1 LNDYLEFAQKT
12 ARSAGKALMRHFGKL
27 KQIRLKEDDSVVT
40 EADTHAERLIRT
52 AIRRAWPGHRILGEE
67 EGLDENKSEF
77 TWVIDPLDG
86 TTNFASGFPFFAVSI
101 GLFQGRRPVLGIIY
115 DPHRKECCWAIEGQ
129 PAFCN
134 GETIRVSKRGPVTT
148 STVAGFGS
156 LWAGARDRRIPERI
170 LRKAKGRNLG
180 SCVLHLAAVARGQM
194 DFAVMERVHLWD
206 FAAAGFILVQAGGKL
221 TGLDGK
227 NLFPLKQPFEAFA
240 KAEVSIVASNARLHR
255 QVLTEFVGE

>member
-1 LNDYLEFAQKT
+1 MNDYLEFAQKT
-12 ARSAGKALMRHFGKL
+12 AQNAGKVLLRHFGKL
-27 KQIRLKEDDSVVT
+27 KQIRLKDDDSVVT
-40 EADTHAERLIRT
+40 EADTHAERLIRA

-67 EGLDENKSEF
+67 EGLDESKSEF

-86 TTNFASGFPFFAVSI
+86 TTNFASSFPFFAVSI
-101 GLFQGRRPVLGIIY
+101 GLFQGRRPVLGVIY
-115 DPHRKECCWAIEGQ
+115 DPHRKECCWAVEGE

-134 GETIRVSKRGPVTT
+134 EDPIRVSKRGPVTA

-206 FAAAGFILVQAGGKL
+206 FAAAGFILVQAGGRL

-227 NLFPLKQPFEAFA
+227 NLFPLKQPFEDLA
-240 KAEVSIVASNARLHR
+240 KAEVSLVASNGKLHR